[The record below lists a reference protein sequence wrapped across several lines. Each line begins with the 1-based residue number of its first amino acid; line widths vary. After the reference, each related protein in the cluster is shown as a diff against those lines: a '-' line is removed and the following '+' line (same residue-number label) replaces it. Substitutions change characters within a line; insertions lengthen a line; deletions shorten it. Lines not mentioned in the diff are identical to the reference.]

1 MENQAPPTAAAP
13 TQVVPPAPETPT
25 TEGKNLTDKERKQL
39 ENEYDQ
45 LCQDWRWRDKYVLDK
60 LTGSGILFTLLILAI
75 GNIQKPDSI
84 LRPFVFLG
92 GVLFSIV
99 SSISIYKDVVFRNG
113 TEKAIVRIAKE
124 LGIKDA
130 FQQLRYL
137 QPTIND
143 GIEFHQIDTLRKIQ
157 PKIEKSYDV
166 NFLGVKLNCLKSW
179 LYDRATFNWILF
191 VYFSSTLAMFGLF
204 IVSILALIFK
214 WNIFVNIK

>member
-130 FQQLRYL
+130 FQKLKEL
-137 QPTIND
+137 QQTTEGLKDD
-143 GIEFHQIDTLRKIQ
+143 GLEFDKIKTLRKIQ
-157 PKIEKSYDV
+157 PKKEKE
-166 NFLGVKLNCLKSW
+166 NQE
-179 LYDRATFNWILF
+179 I
-191 VYFSSTLAMFGLF
+191 
-204 IVSILALIFK
+204 LIFRK
-214 WNIFVNIK
+214 NPIRSLKV